1 MKSLYDE
8 GSLTLFLKDRIKS
21 DNAPR
26 LREEAFDLLKEYK
39 PEKVVC
45 DCEAL
50 QYISSSGL
58 RVLLEIGKA
67 YK

>member
-26 LREEAFDLLKEYK
+26 LREEAFDLLKE
-39 PEKVVC
+39 
-45 DCEAL
+45 
-50 QYISSSGL
+50 
-58 RVLLEIGKA
+58 
-67 YK
+67 